1 MKAKLCD
8 NCHSEIIKVKRGRR
22 ISVECSYCGE
32 PYEEVG
38 IEDLITDDNGEDDE

>member
-1 MKAKLCD
+1 MKAKLCES
-8 NCHSEIIKVKRGRR
+8 CHSEVITVKRGKH

-38 IEDLITDDNGEDDE
+38 IEDIPNFDGDEDE

>member
-1 MKAKLCD
+1 MKTKLCD
-8 NCHSEIIKVKRGRR
+8 NCHSEIIKIKRGKH

-38 IEDLITDDNGEDDE
+38 IEDFADLNGDEDE